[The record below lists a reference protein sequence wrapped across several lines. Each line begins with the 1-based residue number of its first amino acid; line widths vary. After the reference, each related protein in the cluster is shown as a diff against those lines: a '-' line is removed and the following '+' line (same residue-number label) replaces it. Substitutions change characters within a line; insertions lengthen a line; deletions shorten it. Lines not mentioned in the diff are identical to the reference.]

1 MEHQEEQDTGQE
13 GFGSQTEEET
23 PGGGQ
28 GDEGSE
34 NPLPSEGGD
43 TPGGGDAPEG
53 GDESA

>member
-13 GFGSQTEEET
+13 GFDSQTEEET

-43 TPGGGDAPEG
+43 APEG